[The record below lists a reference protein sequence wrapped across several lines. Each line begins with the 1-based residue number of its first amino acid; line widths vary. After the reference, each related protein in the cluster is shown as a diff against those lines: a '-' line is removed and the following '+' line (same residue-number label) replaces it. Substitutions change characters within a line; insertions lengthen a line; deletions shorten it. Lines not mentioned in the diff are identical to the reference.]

1 MLPRQRRPGG
11 GTGGAHRMRMRPWQ
25 EPGHGSAASATT
37 ELDLQGVAAAGP
49 DAAPASAGPRDRRN
63 PAIVGRLRTPWPT
76 GVIRPFSGRDGT
88 GCFASRRYTGNTSPT
103 TPGTGPP
110 RLAPGR
116 GQASREPV
124 RAPPGPPATC
134 DDVRAGASPRCA
146 GPHALFSEP
155 RPCGAQSGRCHHLP
169 DRFAARG
176 DWGGGLPQP
185 AESSSAGRPTQDH
198 RSACRTGRTRAH
210 GRAHGHTSGAR
221 LPCPRAARTTIPA
234 IRRSAP

>member
-37 ELDLQGVAAAGP
+37 ELDLPGVAAAGP

-63 PAIVGRLRTPWPT
+63 PAIVGRLRTALP
-76 GVIRPFSGRDGT
+76 D
-88 GCFASRRYTGNTSPT
+88 RRYPAILRPRRNRVFRPTAVHREHVPHDTGNRSPAA
-103 TPGTGPP
+103 
-110 RLAPGR
+110 RPGR

-146 GPHALFSEP
+146 GPHVLFSEP
-155 RPCGAQSGRCHHLP
+155 RPCGAQSGRCRHLP